1 MGWMFCMDEYYH
13 VGLRSWDEAYS
24 WGMEGILGLLDEFW
38 RAARS
43 LASGQSMT
51 TEHDTLPVLF
61 IGIYNGTHSWLRGC
75 P

>member
-13 VGLRSWDEAYS
+13 VDLRSWDESYFR
-24 WGMEGILGLLDEFW
+24 GMEGILGLLDEFW

-51 TEHDTLPVLF
+51 TEHA
-61 IGIYNGTHSWLRGC
+61 
-75 P
+75 